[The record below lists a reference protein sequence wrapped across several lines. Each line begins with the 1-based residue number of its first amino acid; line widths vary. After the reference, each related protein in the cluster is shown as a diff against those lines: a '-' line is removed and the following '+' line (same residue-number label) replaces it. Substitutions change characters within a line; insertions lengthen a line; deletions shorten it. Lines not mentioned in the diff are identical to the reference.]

1 MVIRGFGALCLQP
14 MPLEQ
19 SASKLHELSVN
30 LLPREEKAQRKSAA
44 VDFKIGD
51 VVLPLIVLA
60 AAVLVIAGS
69 ALSQRTRQAGLE
81 RSIQQVDAESR
92 ALAPQIARVN
102 QLAQERAEL
111 DLRMGI
117 ISKLEKGRTQSV
129 RLMDEL
135 ARCVPDHLWLTGVSQ
150 DASNHLQLEGVTY
163 SNLVVSDFMS
173 RIERS
178 SMFSNVELA
187 VAERGQVTDKSVV
200 KFQVSC
206 TVNPDKGAN

>member
-1 MVIRGFGALCLQP
+1 MIR
-14 MPLEQ
+14 
-19 SASKLHELSVN
+19 VN
-30 LLPREEKAQRKSAA
+30 LLPREEKAKRKSASA
-44 VDFKIGD
+44 PIDLKIGD
-51 VVLPLIVLA
+51 MVLPAIVLGA
-60 AAVLVIAGS
+60 AALVITGS
-69 ALSQRTRQAGLE
+69 TMSQRARQAGLE
-81 RSIQQVDAESR
+81 KSIQQVDAESR

-150 DASNHLQLEGVTY
+150 DAGNHLQLEGVTY

-178 SMFSNVELA
+178 PMFSNVELA

-206 TVNPDKGAN
+206 TVNPDKSAN

>member
-1 MVIRGFGALCLQP
+1 MIR
-14 MPLEQ
+14 
-19 SASKLHELSVN
+19 VN
-30 LLPREEKAQRKSAA
+30 LLPREEKAKRKSAA
-44 VDFKIGD
+44 APIDLKVGD
-51 VVLPLIVLA
+51 MVLPVVVMGAAGLI
-60 AAVLVIAGS
+60 IAGS
-69 ALSQRTRQAGLE
+69 VMSQKARQGGLE
-81 RSIQQVDAESR
+81 KSIQQVDAESR

-150 DASNHLQLEGVTY
+150 DAGNHLQLEGVTY

-178 SMFSNVELA
+178 QMFSNVELA

-206 TVNPDKGAN
+206 TVNPDKSAN

>member
-1 MVIRGFGALCLQP
+1 MIR
-14 MPLEQ
+14 
-19 SASKLHELSVN
+19 VN
-30 LLPREEKAQRKSAA
+30 LLPREEKAKRKSASA
-44 VDFKIGD
+44 PVDLKVGD
-51 VVLPLIVLA
+51 MVLPAIVVGA
-60 AAVLVIAGS
+60 AALVIAGS
-69 ALSQRTRQAGLE
+69 AMSQRTRQAGLE
-81 RSIQQVDAESR
+81 KSIQQVDAESR

-150 DASNHLQLEGVTY
+150 DAGNHLQLEGVTY

-178 SMFSNVELA
+178 PMFSNVELA
-187 VAERGQVTDKSVV
+187 VAERGNVTDKSVV

-206 TVNPDKGAN
+206 TVNPDKSAN

>member
-1 MVIRGFGALCLQP
+1 MIR
-14 MPLEQ
+14 
-19 SASKLHELSVN
+19 VN
-30 LLPREEKAQRKSAA
+30 LLPREEKAQRKSVS

-51 VVLPLIVLA
+51 VVLPVIVLA
-60 AAVLVIAGS
+60 AAALVITGS
-69 ALSQRTRQAGLE
+69 ALSQRTRQAGLDK
-81 RSIQQVDAESR
+81 SIQQVDSESR
-92 ALAPQIARVN
+92 QLAPQIARVN

-178 SMFSNVELA
+178 SLFSNVELA
-187 VAERGQVTDKSVV
+187 VAERGQAGDKNVV

-206 TVNPDKGAN
+206 SVTPDQGAN

>member
-1 MVIRGFGALCLQP
+1 MIR
-14 MPLEQ
+14 
-19 SASKLHELSVN
+19 VN
-30 LLPREEKAQRKSAA
+30 LLPREEKAKRKSASA
-44 VDFKIGD
+44 PIDLKVGD
-51 VVLPLIVLA
+51 MVLPAIVLGA
-60 AAVLVIAGS
+60 AALIITGS
-69 ALSQRTRQAGLE
+69 TMSQRARQATLE
-81 RSIQQVDAESR
+81 KSIQQVEAESR

-150 DASNHLQLEGVTY
+150 DAGNHLQLEGVTY

-178 SMFSNVELA
+178 PMFSNVELA

-206 TVNPDKGAN
+206 TVNPDKSAN

>member
-1 MVIRGFGALCLQP
+1 MIR
-14 MPLEQ
+14 
-19 SASKLHELSVN
+19 VN
-30 LLPREEKAQRKSAA
+30 LLPREEKAKRKSASA
-44 VDFKIGD
+44 PVDFRIGD
-51 VVLPLIVLA
+51 MVLPAIVLGA
-60 AAVLVIAGS
+60 AALVITGS
-69 ALSQRTRQAGLE
+69 TMSQRSRQAGLE
-81 RSIQQVDAESR
+81 KSIQQVESESR

-150 DASNHLQLEGVTY
+150 DAGNHLQLEGVTY

-178 SMFSNVELA
+178 PMFTNVELA

-200 KFQVSC
+200 KFSVSC
-206 TVNPDKGAN
+206 TVNPDKSAN

>member
-1 MVIRGFGALCLQP
+1 MIR
-14 MPLEQ
+14 
-19 SASKLHELSVN
+19 VN
-30 LLPREEKAQRKSAA
+30 LLPREDKSQRRQSSAPS
-44 VDFKIGD
+44 DFKLGE
-51 VVLPLIVLA
+51 VVLPVVVLA
-60 AAVLVIAGS
+60 AAVLVITGS
-69 ALSQRTRQAGLE
+69 ALSQRTRQAALE
-81 RSIQQVDAESR
+81 KSIQQVDSESR

-117 ISKLEKGRTQSV
+117 ITRLEKGRTQSV
-129 RLMDEL
+129 KLMDEL

-178 SMFSNVELA
+178 SLFSSVELA
-187 VAERGQVTDKSVV
+187 VAERGQVTDKNVV
-200 KFQVSC
+200 KFSISCSVS
-206 TVNPDKGAN
+206 PEPGAN

>member
-1 MVIRGFGALCLQP
+1 MIR
-14 MPLEQ
+14 
-19 SASKLHELSVN
+19 VN
-30 LLPREEKAQRKSAA
+30 LLPREEKSQRKQIQI
-44 VDFKIGD
+44 DFKVGD
-51 VVLPLIVLA
+51 MVLPGVVLA
-60 AAVLVIAGS
+60 AAALVIAGS

-81 RSIQQVDAESR
+81 KSIQQVDSESR

-117 ISKLEKGRTQSV
+117 ITKLEKGRTQSV

-163 SNLVVSDFMS
+163 SNLVVSDLLS

-178 SMFSNVELA
+178 PMFSNVELA
-187 VAERGQVTDKSVV
+187 VAERGQVSDKSVV
-200 KFQVSC
+200 KFQLSCSVSP
-206 TVNPDKGAN
+206 NQGAN

>member
-1 MVIRGFGALCLQP
+1 MIR
-14 MPLEQ
+14 
-19 SASKLHELSVN
+19 VN
-30 LLPREEKAQRKSAA
+30 LLPREEKGHRKPVQLDLKVGDMVLPAVVIGSAA
-44 VDFKIGD
+44 
-51 VVLPLIVLA
+51 LIIV
-60 AAVLVIAGS
+60 GS
-69 ALSQRTRQAGLE
+69 MMSQCTRQAGLE
-81 RSIQQVDAESR
+81 KSIQQVDAESR

-117 ISKLEKGRTQSV
+117 ITKLEKGRTQSV

-173 RIERS
+173 NLERS
-178 SMFSNVELA
+178 PMFAGVGLE
-187 VAERGQVTDKSVV
+187 VAERGDVGEHQVV
-200 KFQVSC
+200 KFRLTCQV
-206 TVNPDKGAN
+206 TPNEPAN

>member
-1 MVIRGFGALCLQP
+1 MIR
-14 MPLEQ
+14 
-19 SASKLHELSVN
+19 VN
-30 LLPREEKAQRKSAA
+30 LLPREEKAQRQTVAI
-44 VDFKIGD
+44 DFKIGE
-51 VVLPLIVLA
+51 VVLPLVILA
-60 AAVLVIAGS
+60 AAALVIAGS
-69 ALSQRTRQAGLE
+69 ALSQRTRQSGLE
-81 RSIQQVDAESR
+81 NSIQQVDVEAR
-92 ALAPQIARVN
+92 KLAPQIARVN

-117 ISKLEKGRTQSV
+117 ITKLEKGRTQSV

-178 SMFSNVELA
+178 SMFSNVELS
-187 VAERGQVTDKSVV
+187 VAERSQAGEKNVV

-206 TVNPDKGAN
+206 SATPDQGAN